1 MRLYKNGDRCP
12 CCGQR
17 IEGKPDD
24 WLLLFSQTVDM
35 LRIPP
40 WEAQALADQDLRTA
54 VRQMLTGDKPKPV
67 RRQFAGK
74 PVKTG
79 PAAEARRAYKR
90 KWAKENP
97 DKIRAQQERYWEKRA
112 ARAAEGVGPYEMNV
126 DH

>member
-40 WEAQALADQDLRTA
+40 WEAQALSDEEDSH
-54 VRQMLTGDKPKPV
+54 
-67 RRQFAGK
+67 
-74 PVKTG
+74 
-79 PAAEARRAYKR
+79 
-90 KWAKENP
+90 
-97 DKIRAQQERYWEKRA
+97 
-112 ARAAEGVGPYEMNV
+112 V
-126 DH
+126 DP